1 LLSKKLSVEAHRRF
15 LHINIIF
22 GVPMTHWRYSFVEY
36 SQELAEQLSVELEIH
51 PVIARILSA
60 RGIADSQ
67 EAEKFLKPSLDQLHD
82 PFLMLDMDKAVE
94 RTIKALRDREKIL
107 IHGDFDTD
115 GLTSTAILVHT
126 LKSMGTE
133 VTHFIPNRLE
143 EGYGLRNDGVEV
155 ARQRGATLLITCDC
169 GITSV
174 EAVDYAASLGI
185 DTVITDHHQPE
196 DKIPAAVAILDPHRR
211 DCNYPF
217 KDLAGV
223 GVAMKLI
230 LALQQHC
237 NEEPQLPSLLRMCAI
252 GTVADVVPLVDE
264 NRIIAHHGL
273 QLLPGTPN
281 IGLRALI
288 DITGLANS
296 DITAYDVSYRLAPRI
311 NAMGRFGRQDI
322 AMDLFF
328 TRKRSQADDIA
339 NTMDTLN
346 RERQRLVDSMVE
358 QAIEAIENQPE
369 MSSQK
374 ILVLGDERW
383 HKGIVGIV
391 ASKLVDNYR
400 RPALAIAI
408 EEGLGIGSGRSITG
422 FHLLEA
428 LAECEDLMNRFGG
441 HAMAAGFELPAGLI
455 PEMRRRLEKV
465 ALSKLKDS
473 DLQQE
478 FAIDAEASFSDIDED
493 FEEQF
498 AFFEPLG
505 YGNPNPLLLAKSVR
519 IALQPRI
526 LKEKHVKLRL
536 EQGGKYMTALA
547 WNMAAEMADLREGDF
562 IDLIYSIFF
571 NNWRNERNLELEIK
585 SFKKTG
591 D

>member
-1 LLSKKLSVEAHRRF
+1 
-15 LHINIIF
+15 
-22 GVPMTHWRYSFVEY
+22 
-36 SQELAEQLSVELEIH
+36 
-51 PVIARILSA
+51 
-60 RGIADSQ
+60 
-67 EAEKFLKPSLDQLHD
+67 
-82 PFLMLDMDKAVE
+82 
-94 RTIKALRDREKIL
+94 
-107 IHGDFDTD
+107 
-115 GLTSTAILVHT
+115 
-126 LKSMGTE
+126 
-133 VTHFIPNRLE
+133 
-143 EGYGLRNDGVEV
+143 
-155 ARQRGATLLITCDC
+155 
-169 GITSV
+169 
-174 EAVDYAASLGI
+174 
-185 DTVITDHHQPE
+185 
-196 DKIPAAVAILDPHRR
+196 
-211 DCNYPF
+211 
-217 KDLAGV
+217 
-223 GVAMKLI
+223 
-230 LALQQHC
+230 
-237 NEEPQLPSLLRMCAI
+237 
-252 GTVADVVPLVDE
+252 
-264 NRIIAHHGL
+264 
-273 QLLPGTPN
+273 
-281 IGLRALI
+281 
-288 DITGLANS
+288 
-296 DITAYDVSYRLAPRI
+296 
-311 NAMGRFGRQDI
+311 MGRFGRQDI